1 MAAMVLVFLGV
12 LLVVCVVGWLWGTY
26 APRTRAGSRPADD
39 PGGGFAT
46 AEQLR
51 ARLSAEAVR
60 AAGAQ
65 VRPGLVRPVLEPVK
79 KTRRRGLTRGR

>member
-1 MAAMVLVFLGV
+1 MMQIVLIFLAV
-12 LLVVCVVGWLWGTY
+12 LPVVCVAGWLWGTY
-26 APRTRAGSRPADD
+26 SPRPRAGSRPADD

-46 AEQLR
+46 AEQLH

-65 VRPGLVRPVLEPVK
+65 VRPGLARPVLEPAK
-79 KTRRRGLTRGR
+79 ATRRRGLTRGR